1 MCGICGVLSLGNEPV
16 NTAYM
21 KPMCDVIKHR
31 GPDDAGYLAAEPGSF
46 LNLTDREFSH
56 LSPQLPV
63 IDSDTGQ
70 KQLSQKKW
78 KIFLGFRRLSIIDIS
93 PKGHQPMCDHSQ
105 KIWIVFN
112 GEIYNFKELREEL
125 ISLGHPFQSTADTEV
140 IIYAYKEWGI
150 HCIEKLNGMFAF
162 ALLDLSKNKCCLA
175 RDRYGI
181 KPLYYTMMDDRSLIF
196 SSEIKSILAY
206 KTYRMSIDYEALLE
220 YFTFQNIFTDRTLFK
235 NIKLLPAGHYMEI
248 DFNRGRETHRYWDFN
263 FREPGKPKKE
273 EEYLEELDR
282 LFVQAV
288 KRQLVSDVEV
298 GSYLSGG
305 MDSGSI
311 TSIAARHF
319 PFLKTFTVG
328 FDMHSV
334 SGMELAFDEREKS
347 EYMSYLFKTEHYEMV
362 LKSGDMERILPH
374 FTYHL
379 EDPRVGQSYP
389 NFYAA
394 KLAGRF
400 VKVVLA
406 GTGGDEAFA
415 GYPWRYY
422 RAAANKDFEDY
433 IDKYYLYWQR
443 LIPNRVIHQ
452 VFAPIRDKVRHVWTR
467 DIFRDVFKN
476 RDQKPAA
483 PQEYINHSL
492 YFESRT
498 FMHGLLLV
506 EDKLSMAH
514 GLETRIPFL
523 DNDLVDFASNLPV
536 AMKLRNIKE
545 AVRINENVMGRKKDQ
560 FFNKT
565 NDGKLI
571 LRKVME
577 RYVPEEIT
585 KLVKQGFSSPDKTW
599 FRGDSI
605 GFVKSKLFNPKAHI
619 YNFFDKAAIQTL
631 VEQHL
636 KGEMNRRLLIWSL
649 LNFEEWCEQF
659 NR

>member
-1 MCGICGVLSLGNEPV
+1 
-16 NTAYM
+16 M
-21 KPMCDVIKHR
+21 KTGGLKSMCDTIKHR
-31 GPDDAGYLAAEPGSF
+31 GPDDAGYFTAQWTGKHSF
-46 LNLTDREFSH
+46 VNFTDSQFTG

-63 IDSDTGQ
+63 IDSDTGR
-70 KQLSQKKW
+70 KLLNDTHW
-78 KIFLGFRRLSIIDIS
+78 DIFLGFRRLSIIDIS
-93 PKGHQPMCDHSQ
+93 PKGHQPMCDNSQ
-105 KIWIVFN
+105 KIWTVFN
-112 GEIYNFKELREEL
+112 GEIYNFKELKTEL
-125 ISLGHPFQSTADTEV
+125 TALGHSFKSTADTEV
-140 IIYAYKEWGI
+140 LIYAYKEWGME
-150 HCIEKLNGMFAF
+150 CIKKLNGMFAF
-162 ALLDLSKNKCCLA
+162 ALLDLRKNKCFLA

-181 KPLYYTMMDDRSLIF
+181 KPLYYTLLTNGTLIF
-196 SSEIKSILAY
+196 GSEIKSIR
-206 KTYRMSIDYEALLE
+206 TYDDYTMGIDHEALLE
-220 YFTFQNIFTDRTLFK
+220 YFTFQNIFTDRTLFRGV
-235 NIKLLPAGHYMEI
+235 KLLPAGFYMEI
-248 DFNRGRETHRYWDFN
+248 DGGGGKTYKSPDFHRYWDFD
-263 FREPGKPKKE
+263 FREQGQAKKE
-273 EEYLEELDR
+273 KEYVEELDG

-298 GSYLSGG
+298 GTYLSGG

-394 KLAGRF
+394 KLAGSF

-443 LIPNRVIHQ
+443 LIPNRVIHE
-452 VFAPIRDKVRHVWTR
+452 VFAPIRDRVSHVWTR

-476 RDQKPAA
+476 HPQKPAT
-483 PQEYINHSL
+483 PGDYINHSL
-492 YFESRT
+492 YFESKT

-523 DNDLVDFASNLPV
+523 DNDLMDFALALPV
-536 AMKLRNIKE
+536 GLKLRNIEE
-545 AVRINENVMGRKKDQ
+545 AVRLNENVMGRKRDL

-577 RYVPEEIT
+577 RYIPEEIT
-585 KLVKQGFSSPDKTW
+585 KLVKQGFSSPDNTW

-605 GFVKSKLFNPKAHI
+605 GFVKMKLFNPKARI
-619 YNFFDKAAIQTL
+619 YEFFDREAIRRL
-631 VEQHL
+631 VEEHL
-636 KGEMNRRLLIWSL
+636 RGEKNRRLLIWSL

-659 NR
+659 YK